1 MYMDWSDVGKK
12 IISVGAPLLGGAL
25 GGPAGAAI
33 GQVIASQFGLTEAS
47 PDKVLEAIT
56 ADPEA
61 RLKLTEL
68 EFRHSERL
76 IELENEYFKLQ
87 TSNFKLQTEDVQ
99 QARNIH
105 QHHWMPSAITM
116 IMSAMFGAIVGSLFM
131 WAIPEGNK
139 DIVVYMAGQVSGI
152 LTSCVTYWVGS
163 TRASTNKD
171 SLIRR

>member
-1 MYMDWSDVGKK
+1 MDWSDVGKK
-12 IISVGAPLLGGAL
+12 IISVGTPLL

-87 TSNFKLQTEDVQ
+87 TEDVQ

-116 IMSAMFGAIVGSLFM
+116 IMSAMFGAIISALFI
-131 WAIPEGNK
+131 WAIPGENK
-139 DIVVYMAGQVSGI
+139 DIVVYMADQVSGI

-163 TRASTNKD
+163 TRASANKD

>member
-1 MYMDWSDVGKK
+1 MDWSDVGKK
-12 IISVGAPLLGGAL
+12 IISVGAPLLGGSL
-25 GGPAGAAI
+25 GDPAGAAI
-33 GQVIASQFGLTEAS
+33 GKVVASQFGLTEAS
-47 PDKVLEAIT
+47 PNKVIEAIT

-87 TSNFKLQTEDVQ
+87 TEDVQ

-116 IMSAMFGAIVGSLFM
+116 VVCAMFGAIVGSLFM

-139 DIVVYMAGQVSGI
+139 DIVVYMAGQVSGMMA
-152 LTSCVTYWVGS
+152 SCVVYWVGS
-163 TRASTNKD
+163 TRASANKD
-171 SLIRR
+171 VMRR